1 MKLDT
6 LPTIVVDKCHG
17 ITSNLEQFIS
27 KLQTNGGWF
36 SPMHDTICIFGDM
49 NMSRLLYTLDH
60 EFLHRIVYLTEDRT
74 ASAGMDNI
82 YLFDLLGIDQD
93 GEPDPI
99 DWKIG
104 LDRSFDWRY

>member
-6 LPTIVVDKCHG
+6 LPKIVVDKCHG
-17 ITSNLEQFIS
+17 ITNRFERIASGLWER
-27 KLQTNGGWF
+27 GGWF
-36 SPMHDTICIFGDM
+36 SPMHDIICIFGE
-49 NMSRLLYTLDH
+49 MSIHRLLYTLDH
-60 EFLHRIVYLTEDRT
+60 EFLHRIVYGLEDHK
-74 ASAGMDNI
+74 ASVGIDNI